1 MKTAIE
7 LKEKARHI
15 IDTPGHPD
23 YGKTIFT
30 FNDDELEEYV
40 EKLRAE
46 GLDKLMFDFFKG
58 SGFERLAEAQ
68 QREAAKQQVIY
79 HKKQIREN
87 YEYFKWRKE
96 NNMPLSEAQL
106 REYEYCIYKIE
117 VESKVN

>member
-1 MKTAIE
+1 MKTAEE
-7 LKEKARHI
+7 LKKKAYAK
-15 IDTPGHPD
+15 GV
-23 YGKTIFT
+23 FT
-30 FNDDELEEYV
+30 FTEEELEEYV

-68 QREAAKQQVIY
+68 QREAAKQQEIY

-96 NNMPLSEAQL
+96 NNMPLNEAQL